1 MIEWS
6 INAEKLLIPTG
17 LNSKEFN
24 PGNIKTI
31 NKLININTYEESLHD
46 QIKIKTANI

>member
-1 MIEWS
+1 MIEWL
-6 INAEKLLIPTG
+6 INDVKLFKPIG
-17 LNSKEFN
+17 LNPKEFN

-31 NKLININTYEESLHD
+31 NKLININTYEDSLLD